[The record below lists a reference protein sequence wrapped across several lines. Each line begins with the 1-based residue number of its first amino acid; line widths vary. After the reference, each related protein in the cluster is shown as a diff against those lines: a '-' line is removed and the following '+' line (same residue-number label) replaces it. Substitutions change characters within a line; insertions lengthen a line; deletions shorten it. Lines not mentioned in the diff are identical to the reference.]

1 MTTLRSLFVAI
12 GAGLG
17 LYLLTMLGEVP
28 GGPLLRAPLG
38 VAVGV
43 AVASV
48 MYGEAAFA
56 AITVGAI
63 SPLALAALEQ
73 TSFAGA
79 VATMCTLWLAPRFVL
94 AATKKQLLVLAAAS
108 LVAALI
114 AGLVFASYVAAP
126 LAAHVASCVFAGACL
141 SLVGIVVP
149 LPAPQTHALRASAE
163 ATTGPTRAAILL
175 AAQTFESSRW
185 QPRTADERRKWRG
198 LIQLAD
204 RRATLDRTGGARAVL
219 ERQELAAQIEKVAE
233 ELSKGAHP
241 TTGSAMAKP
250 DSASDA
256 TSPNAESI
264 DATSAEG
271 SAMDATGATLPAAVD
286 AAIAKI
292 EEGET
297 LIEVIAIED
306 AEQAQKRQ
314 M

>member
-1 MTTLRSLFVAI
+1 MTTLRSLLVAI
-12 GAGLG
+12 GAGVG
-17 LYLLTMLGEVP
+17 LYLMAMLGEVP

-38 VAVGV
+38 VALGV

-56 AITVGAI
+56 AITVGAL
-63 SPLALAALEQ
+63 SPLALAALEPM
-73 TSFAGA
+73 SLAGA

-114 AGLVFASYVAAP
+114 AGVVFASYIAAP

-149 LPAPQTHALRASAE
+149 LPAPQTHALRASAA

-185 QPRTADERRKWRG
+185 QPRTADERRKWRS
-198 LIQLAD
+198 LVQLAD
-204 RRATLDRTGGARAVL
+204 RRATLDRADGARAVL
-219 ERQELAAQIEKVAE
+219 QRQELDAQIEQVAE
-233 ELSKGAHP
+233 KLSKGADS
-241 TTGSAMAKP
+241 TTGSATAKP
-250 DSASDA
+250 DSASEA

-264 DATSAEG
+264 DVPSAEG
-271 SAMDATGATLPAAVD
+271 SPKSAPGATLPPAVD
-286 AAIAKI
+286 AAIANI
-292 EEGET
+292 EPGET
-297 LIEVIAIED
+297 LMEVIAVED
-306 AEQAQKRQ
+306 AEQA
-314 M
+314 